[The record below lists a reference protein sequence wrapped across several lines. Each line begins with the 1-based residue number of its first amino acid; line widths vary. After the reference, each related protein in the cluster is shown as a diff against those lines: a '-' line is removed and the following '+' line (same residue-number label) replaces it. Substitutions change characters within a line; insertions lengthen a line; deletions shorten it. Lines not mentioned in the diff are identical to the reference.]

1 MVFGTEMAKA
11 NEDYKPVYKKDRK
24 FNVNIKD
31 PGGGVALGGEFRGR
45 GRRISNRKVSV
56 GMESL

>member
-1 MVFGTEMAKA
+1 MLWFSLVFGTEMAKA

-31 PGGGVALGGEFRGR
+31 PGGGVTFEGGTVQGK
-45 GRRISNRKVSV
+45 GKKD
-56 GMESL
+56 

>member
-1 MVFGTEMAKA
+1 MAKA